1 MASFKSNVA
10 DYDLIYQTE
19 KGGGLCVRREING
32 EDIWLPLS
40 QIQYDDGKLYK
51 RNSVITVTIP
61 DWLAEKHDL
70 A

>member
-1 MASFKSNVA
+1 MSHKENVA

-19 KGGGLCVRREING
+19 KGGGLCVRREIDG

-40 QIQYDDGKLYK
+40 QIEFDSGTLHK
-51 RNSVITVTIP
+51 RNSVIKVIIP